1 MCNNESRTLHGSVLD
16 IVWCSFL
23 CMSFSWMWWF
33 CLSIGHCG
41 RLEVSSGCSER
52 DNHQVNKTCFPNGQ
66 GMCGWAFSSQILNC
80 GHIQGCLVHIPVYEM
95 KISRSKMKWSLSV
108 CRRITLTVFVSF
120 ISWVLLAYIMTES
133 SCFFQACSRNS
144 KCSSVFT
151 LAYTH
156 CRELIKSEWNMR

>member
-95 KISRSKMKWSLSV
+95 KMSRSKMKWSLSV

-120 ISWVLLAYIMTES
+120 ISWVLAYIMTES

-144 KCSSVFT
+144 KCRLVLT
-151 LAYTH
+151 LAFTQ
-156 CRELIKSEWNMR
+156 CRELMKSEWNMW